1 MMLVQP
7 CVLWAKCCLCFLICC
22 LGCRRFSFKEQASFN
37 FVAAVTIKPISTI
50 YLTDEVMDH
59 MEGHQGPNPDPSE
72 GDEAKVLAEHFSES
86 MVSNLSIKESVGV
99 GSEGRQGIP
108 DEYGKVTR

>member
-1 MMLVQP
+1 M
-7 CVLWAKCCLCFLICC
+7 
-22 LGCRRFSFKEQASFN
+22 
-37 FVAAVTIKPISTI
+37 AAVTIKPVSTI

-72 GDEAKVLAEHFSES
+72 GDEANFSES
-86 MVSNLSIKESVGV
+86 VVSNLSIKESAGA

-108 DEYGKVTR
+108 DECGQVTR